1 MTDNVSVSTVL
12 PEAVKDI
19 ILVSLN
25 TSSESRRRVAPI
37 TAKPSCRLVDP
48 LTTSE
53 LLKLT
58 GPDTDS
64 VDPNPTAPTTP
75 NAPLKLTVSD
85 TPNVLCRT
93 VEPVTP
99 NAPPTDKLD
108 DIPTLLLNDV
118 SPLTVNVLV
127 IPTSVSC
134 RVLWQLSNS
143 LAKSSPIG
151 LSPSSNLPFNS
162 SKFVCSNV
170 ITYII
175 IYDIHSEYIA
185 T

>member
-1 MTDNVSVSTVL
+1 MVTDNVSFNITSPVPVNDTT
-12 PEAVKDI
+12 
-19 ILVSLN
+19 LVSPVTFKLLFKLDSPD
-25 TSSESRRRVAPI
+25 TVSEFWIVVAPATPRVEPI
-37 TAKPSCRLVDP
+37 DTIPVTPRLSLRLTALDTLSVLCSVVAPVTPSVPPID
-48 LTTSE
+48 
-53 LLKLT
+53 KLE
-58 GPDTDS
+58 S
-64 VDPNPTAPTTP
+64 IPTAPLRLVP
-75 NAPLKLTVSD
+75 
-85 TPNVLCRT
+85 
-93 VEPVTP
+93 
-99 NAPPTDKLD
+99 
-108 DIPTLLLNDV
+108 
-118 SPLTVNVLV
+118 PLTVNEPV